1 MKYNAKYWNDKYVKK
16 PIIYQCRTLKDGN
29 SLVEI
34 DVKNFICENDE
45 VLKKYVQKYG
55 LKKRTYNE
63 TALACQKFVV
73 DSIKYVSDDDNSKIY
88 EYWQFPYETVVSQ
101 IGDCEDGAILI
112 ASLMITCGVPCYR
125 VRVTCGY
132 VQASPTAPTNGHA
145 YCTYLADRSK
155 DNQDWVILDWCYYED
170 TELKCEEKPLL
181 KEGGYNNCYGEIWFS
196 FNDEYSW
203 TKDEVTIISKIK
215 NHEV

>member
-1 MKYNAKYWNDKYVKK
+1 MKFNAKYWNDKYEKK
-16 PIIYQCRTLKDGN
+16 PIIYACRTLKNAN

-45 VLKKYVQKYG
+45 LLKKYIQKYG
-55 LKKRTYNE
+55 LKKRTHNE

-73 DSIKYVSDDDNSKIY
+73 ESIKYISDDENDKIY

-101 IGDCEDGAILI
+101 IGDCEDMAILVS
-112 ASLMITCGVPCYR
+112 SLMLTCGIPSYR

-132 VQASPTAPTNGHA
+132 VKASPTAPTNGHA
-145 YCTYLADRSK
+145 YCTYLADRDK
-155 DNQDWVILDWCYYED
+155 DNQEWVILDACYYED
-170 TELKCEEKPLL
+170 TELKCEDKPLL
-181 KEGGYNNCYGEIWFS
+181 REGGYNNCYGEIWFS

-203 TKDEVTIISKIK
+203 TKDEVTIVSKIK